1 MTWFLSEKNS
11 PHESYRS
18 FRCKSDHFDTG
29 AAWCAELDS
38 DRMGETRTSS
48 DDGASKTLAVFVV
61 LLAVGLSLAI
71 TLAWLG
77 RIILLLLFAAIV
89 VAVFLTAIVDWIKPK
104 LKLNHGLALALILF
118 TASALALFTLWISG
132 PNIIEQFAKLQT
144 ELPQAAQNLIERV
157 KGQSWGRWLLAQ
169 WSGYS
174 QLADSFSYALT
185 RIGGIVVSTATLLAG
200 LIIVAFLGLYLAAE
214 PEVYFSGIRRATP
227 RRYRDTLDACAVSA
241 VRNLRWWL
249 LAQTLSMAAVGI
261 LVTLGLW
268 ALGVPLAGT
277 LGIIAALMTFI
288 PNVGPI
294 LSVAPAALLAVAIS
308 PGKGLLTVLLFV
320 LVHFLEGNIITP
332 LLQRQIV
339 RLPPA
344 LTLTVQLLL
353 AVVAGPLGV
362 ALAAPITA
370 AALGVFKVLL
380 PADAIP
386 TTSVVT
392 GPLPLPRPMAAV

>member
-1 MTWFLSEKNS
+1 MVEAKI
-11 PHESYRS
+11 
-18 FRCKSDHFDTG
+18 
-29 AAWCAELDS
+29 
-38 DRMGETRTSS
+38 SS
-48 DDGASKTLAVFVV
+48 VDGAPKTLAVFVV
-61 LLAVGLSLAI
+61 LLAFGLSLAV

-77 RIILLLLFAAIV
+77 RVILLLLFAAIV
-89 VAVFLTAIVDWIKPK
+89 VAVLLTAIVDWIKAK
-104 LKLNHGLALALILF
+104 LKLNQGLALALILF
-118 TASALALFTLWISG
+118 TASALALFTFWVSG
-132 PNIIEQFAKLQT
+132 PNIIDQFAKLQT
-144 ELPQAAQNLIERV
+144 DLPQAAQNLVERV
-157 KGQSWGRWLLAQ
+157 KGQSWGRWILAQ

-174 QLADSFSYALT
+174 QLADSFSYALR

-214 PEVYFSGIRRATP
+214 PGVYYSGIRRATP
-227 RRYRDTLDACAVSA
+227 RQYRVTLDACAVSA

-249 LAQTLSMAAVGI
+249 LAQTLSMVAVGI

-288 PNVGPI
+288 PNLGPI
-294 LSVAPAALLAVAIS
+294 LSVVPAALLAVAIS

-320 LVHFLEGNIITP
+320 VVHFLEGNIITP

-370 AALGVFKVLL
+370 AALGIFKVLL
-380 PADAIP
+380 PADTVP
-386 TTSVVT
+386 TNPVVKVPFPVP
-392 GPLPLPRPMAAV
+392 GPMTPL

>member
-1 MTWFLSEKNS
+1 
-11 PHESYRS
+11 
-18 FRCKSDHFDTG
+18 
-29 AAWCAELDS
+29 
-38 DRMGETRTSS
+38 MGETRISS

-77 RIILLLLFAAIV
+77 RVILLLLFAAIV
-89 VAVFLTAIVDWIKPK
+89 VAVFLTAIVDWIKAK
-104 LKLNHGLALALILF
+104 LKLNHGWALALILF
-118 TASALALFTLWISG
+118 TASALALLTLWISG

-144 ELPQAAQNLIERV
+144 ELPQAAQNLMERV

-174 QLADSFSYALT
+174 QLANSFSYALT

-214 PEVYFSGIRRATP
+214 PGVYFSGIRRATP

-268 ALGVPLAGT
+268 VLGVPLAGT

-294 LSVAPAALLAVAIS
+294 LSVVPAALLAVAIS

-386 TTSVVT
+386 TAPVVV
-392 GPLPLPRPMAAV
+392 GPLAVPRPIAAV